1 MSNRVSAAVA
11 SVKEGG
17 FLTRESEDGT
27 TCRIPFGR
35 IVGQRPGPQITIFGG
50 QHGTEY
56 DGIEAV
62 QRLYRTLAPEEVA
75 GTIVIALVTNE
86 ASFLAWEQFAE
97 TPAPVSEMM
106 TELATGS
113 EYLINCH
120 GGEITEGMNP
130 YVICRLLGDD
140 DLDRKARSMAD
151 AFGVKYVSFS
161 RYRGEPPDLGG
172 VRPAW
177 WLWPS
182 KSMADELGI
191 PEITPEIGE
200 RGSRDDHC
208 MMYEGVVNVLKT
220 LGFLDGEPTLYP
232 KPRPIGDRFWLTS
245 DHDGVFFPATRIDAD
260 VEKDQE
266 LGIVRDYFGDVLQVV
281 RAPAAAKVMNM
292 NWGMP
297 VRKDGFLLWLG
308 VIEDD

>member
-1 MSNRVSAAVA
+1 MSEGTGAGVA
-11 SVKEGG
+11 GG
-17 FLTRESEDGT
+17 KQSGYLTREPGDGAT
-27 TCRIPFGR
+27 YRIPYGR
-35 IVGQRPGPQITIFGG
+35 IDGRRPGPQITIFGG

-62 QRLYRTLAPEEVA
+62 QRLYRTLEPEDVC

-86 ASFLAWEQFAE
+86 ASFLHWVQFAD

-106 TELATGS
+106 TELATDS
-113 EYLINCH
+113 EYLVNCH
-120 GGEITEGMNP
+120 GGELTEGMNP
-130 YVICRLLGDD
+130 YVICRLLGDEE
-140 DLDRKARSMAD
+140 LDRKARAMAD

-161 RYRGEPPDLGG
+161 QYRGEPPDLGG

-182 KSMADELGI
+182 KSMADELRI
-191 PEITPEIGE
+191 PEITPEVGE
-200 RGSRDDHC
+200 RGSRDERGI
-208 MMYEGVVNVLKT
+208 MYEGLINVLRT
-220 LGFLDGEPTLYP
+220 LGFLDGEPTLHERP
-232 KPRPIGDRFWLTS
+232 KPIGDRFWLTS
-245 DHDGVFFPATRIDAD
+245 NHDGVFFPATRIDDD
-260 VEKDQE
+260 VEQDQE
-266 LGIVRDYFGDVLQVV
+266 LGVVRDYFGEVLQVV

-308 VIEDD
+308 VIEEN